1 MWKHKKN
8 ISKALEV
15 KEEEDEKNF
24 SGTFEFNKKKL

>member
-15 KEEEDEKNF
+15 KEEDEKNF